1 MPQFMGLNPWLTM
14 WSQPRPTIRA
24 IVYSKPSYGTFWLS
38 TIYALQSLF
47 FFANWASLGLKASFE
62 SIFLLCLLSS
72 PILGLIWLYA
82 FGGIF
87 YVAARI
93 LGGQAPYAH
102 VRSAMAWSH
111 IPSLIGLVLW
121 FVLLSDQSDTTFVLA
136 PGETATLFIAFISLV
151 VVVWVTVL
159 IIRSFAE
166 IQGFPIW
173 KSILNIALGLL
184 IYFILLFV
192 ISFVYSYL
200 FVK

>member
-1 MPQFMGLNPWLTM
+1 MGLNPWLSM

-47 FFANWASLGLKASFE
+47 FFANWASFGLKASFE
-62 SIFLLCLLSS
+62 SIFLISLLSA
-72 PILGLIWLYA
+72 PILGLIWLYTFGA
-82 FGGIF
+82 FF
-87 YVAARI
+87 YLAARL
-93 LGGQAPYAH
+93 LGGEAPYSH

-151 VVVWVTVL
+151 VMIWVTVL
-159 IIRSFAE
+159 IIRSFSE

-173 KSILNIALGLL
+173 KSILNLILGVAF
-184 IYFILLFV
+184 YFVCLFLV
-192 ISFVYSYL
+192 SFSYSYL